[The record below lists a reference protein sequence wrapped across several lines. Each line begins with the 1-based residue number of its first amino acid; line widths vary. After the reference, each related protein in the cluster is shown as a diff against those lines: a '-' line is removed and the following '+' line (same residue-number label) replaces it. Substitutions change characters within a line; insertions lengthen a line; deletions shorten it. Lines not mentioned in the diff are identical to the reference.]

1 MTDEEKDFVNRLKD
15 FDDDIVEEIAG
26 SYPALDEETK
36 ERILK
41 KCISAYG
48 GKSEESGEELTV
60 SGTEPYTRPKWYKYA
75 SYVAVAV
82 VAVVGV
88 GSVAML
94 HRNMN
99 TVDTFD
105 MKNTPVFTEE
115 SDDNSTAVATS
126 TTAFNGKT
134 FEGYM
139 AGTAITTAQTAEEV
153 TETTAESSA
162 EKTEKTTEKSTE
174 KSSTPKRT
182 TQSQAETPTKAT
194 ETTLSTDIVS
204 TETESTEEIS
214 IEAEYM
220 EMKTEDITDE
230 EPTTE
235 AVINS
240 SAFDSVFV
248 GEKWV
253 CQTDTG
259 EFVYEFYDNR
269 TGIFI
274 SPDGAEVTRFEYEF
288 GDSFYFVMSF
298 VTENGNVT
306 TKEGEIQND
315 ADKESFIVKWNDGT
329 TQTFYNKTVWA
340 GMVN

>member
-26 SYPALDEETK
+26 SYPALNEETK

-48 GKSEESGEELTV
+48 GESEENGEELTV

-115 SDDNSTAVATS
+115 SDDDSTAVATS

-139 AGTAITTAQTAEEV
+139 AGTATTTAQPAEEV

-162 EKTEKTTEKSTE
+162 EKTTEKSTE

-182 TQSQAETPTKAT
+182 TQPQAETPTRTT
-194 ETTLSTDIVS
+194 ETTLSAETVS
-204 TETESTEEIS
+204 TETEPTEEIS
-214 IEAEYM
+214 TEADYM

-230 EPTTE
+230 ELTTE

-253 CQTDTG
+253 CETDTG
-259 EFVYEFYDNR
+259 EFVYEFYDNH

-288 GDSFYFVMSF
+288 GDNFYFVMSF
-298 VTENGNVT
+298 ATDNGSMT
-306 TKEGEIQND
+306 TKEGEIQNG

-329 TQTFYNKTVWA
+329 TQSFYNETVWA